1 MKTKR
6 FNWAYILRCVVG
18 LLVASCAEDD
28 GDDVVGDLIP
38 QDNAQTP
45 SEPYK
50 PVAIPEGEFEG
61 IWFSIGNYKEP
72 VDTGIMT
79 VKKDGTMT
87 LSSVPCDSI
96 INFFAKELS
105 RESGGPPTE
114 LGKSLEESFKRTAK
128 STIVPS
134 ASFTIVNTAKSEK
147 TLYFDLT
154 DESKTFPMRGEFLD
168 YLVCD
173 NLTIR
178 LAPRKSIAVYD
189 IMNKQW
195 GVFLY
200 YESAVLHDVIDWP
213 FALEYKF
220 ITTKKIK

>member
-6 FNWAYILRCVVG
+6 FNWAYIIIGIVG
-18 LLVASCAEDD
+18 LLMASCAEDD
-28 GDDVVGDLIP
+28 EDVVGDLIP
-38 QDNAQTP
+38 QNNAQTP

-61 IWFSIGNYKEP
+61 VWFSIGNYQEP
-72 VDTGIMT
+72 VDTAIMT
-79 VKKDGTMT
+79 VKKNGSMSF
-87 LSSVPCDSI
+87 SSVPCDSI

-105 RESGGPPTE
+105 TESGGPPTE
-114 LGKSLEESFKRTAK
+114 FGKSLEENFKRTAK
-128 STIVPS
+128 STIEPS
-134 ASFTIVNTAKSEK
+134 ASFTIVNTANSNTSLFFE
-147 TLYFDLT
+147 LT
-154 DESKTFPMRGEFLD
+154 DESKTFPLRGEILD
-168 YLVCD
+168 YVFD
-173 NLTIR
+173 KMTIR

-200 YESAVLHDVIDWP
+200 YESAVLHDIIDWP

>member
-6 FNWAYILRCVVG
+6 FNWAYIIIGIVG
-18 LLVASCAEDD
+18 LLMASCAVDDEDE
-28 GDDVVGDLIP
+28 VGELIIP
-38 QDNAQTP
+38 QENGVSS

-61 IWFSIGNYKEP
+61 VWFSIGNYQEP
-72 VDTGIMT
+72 VDTAIMT
-79 VKKDGTMT
+79 VKKNGSMSF
-87 LSSVPCDSI
+87 SSVPCDSI
-96 INFFAKELS
+96 INFFAKTLS

-114 LGKSLEESFKRTAK
+114 FGKALEENFKRTAK
-128 STIVPS
+128 STIEPS
-134 ASFTIVNTAKSEK
+134 ASFTIVNTANSNTSLFFE
-147 TLYFDLT
+147 LT
-154 DESKTFPMRGEFLD
+154 DESKTFPLRGEILD
-168 YLVCD
+168 YVFD
-173 NLTIR
+173 KMTIR

-200 YESAVLHDVIDWP
+200 YESAVLHDIIDWP